1 MLLVIERKWSVMVRA
16 MLRVVWVL
24 GLLLVLGGLVA
35 SGLAHGWTTGH
46 FGIGLPAA
54 ALLVLALIPT
64 KQPAAAAGAGR
75 RGR

>member
-1 MLLVIERKWSVMVRA
+1 MLLLEIERKWSVMVRA
-16 MLRVVWVL
+16 MARVLWVL
-24 GLLLVLGGLVA
+24 VLLLVLGGLVA

-54 ALLVLALIPT
+54 ALLVLTLIPT
-64 KQPAAAAGAGR
+64 KQPAVAAGT